1 MIHLAVLFTKTFFP
15 PPSTFL
21 NFEVCFFF
29 FLPYFENSQIKALI
43 ARPVSWLL
51 IGIVPAAMF
60 VIVIKLFKDSSIIN

>member
-15 PPSTFL
+15 PQVLFSIL
-21 NFEVCFFF
+21 KSVFFF

>member
-15 PPSTFL
+15 PKYFSQFWSL
-21 NFEVCFFF
+21 FFFF